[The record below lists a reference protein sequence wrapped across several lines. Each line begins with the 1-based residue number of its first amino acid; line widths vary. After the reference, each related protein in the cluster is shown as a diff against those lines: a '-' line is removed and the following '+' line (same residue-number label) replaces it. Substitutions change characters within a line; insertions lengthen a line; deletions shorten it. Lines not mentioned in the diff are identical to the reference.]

1 VPVVDVG
8 AELDLQAEAGQ
19 DLDAARQPGVRGR
32 ARGDDADPVTG
43 SQRRRA
49 DHPAGRGLR
58 RRAGDEGAST
68 GDGGGSEHGTAGDRH
83 PSQRVGP
90 PAGGQGQR
98 GNPSPAYR
106 AVSPSAQSSGYQR
119 ELVHRLRLPY
129 PLLPDPRL
137 SCARELGLP
146 TFTAG
151 DMTLYERLTLI
162 VCEDMVEHVFHPIPE
177 PASHAR
183 QVLRWL
189 TKRREGGRTARM

>member
-1 VPVVDVG
+1 
-8 AELDLQAEAGQ
+8 
-19 DLDAARQPGVRGR
+19 
-32 ARGDDADPVTG
+32 
-43 SQRRRA
+43 
-49 DHPAGRGLR
+49 
-58 RRAGDEGAST
+58 
-68 GDGGGSEHGTAGDRH
+68 
-83 PSQRVGP
+83 
-90 PAGGQGQR
+90 
-98 GNPSPAYR
+98 
-106 AVSPSAQSSGYQR
+106 VSPSAQSSGYQR

-129 PLLPDPRL
+129 PLPPDPRL